1 MNKHVSSSENKAAST
16 RRRFLGQLG
25 HGAVAGG
32 AAGGLLQDARL
43 VTAADTPG
51 EGRVKHRR
59 LGTTDLMVSEVGFGG
74 HSWSYKRTPDGS
86 GGYRQLTLDEA
97 VEMISAALDMG
108 VNFFDSCTPLRECT
122 LPGEALKKL
131 KKRDQAVIC
140 VRPSHKMKGVEND
153 KKEVYKWTEERLK
166 AWQIDHIDLLL
177 LSNVASVT
185 DKSGYWDMSYS
196 IEALDK
202 LKKQGKIRYTGF
214 GSHFT
219 PKWFFVAFQKFGDYF
234 DCCSMPYNV
243 RHRVAEKVMPAA
255 KKVGLGVI
263 TIKPF
268 ARGSILNKSIL
279 DENGNTDAAR
289 DMVAFVLK
297 NKSLDV
303 CLCGVHSMAHMKTDF
318 SASWAKGISQSGY
331 RRLEQIAATPVP
343 HGEHSWLEEGWRCA

>member
-1 MNKHVSSSENKAAST
+1 MNEHVSSRETKAAST

-25 HGAVAGG
+25 QGAVAGG
-32 AAGGLLQDARL
+32 AAGILHGADCS
-43 VTAADTPG
+43 TAAGASSD
-51 EGRVKHRR
+51 GRVKRRR
-59 LGTTDLMVSEVGFGG
+59 LGTTNLEVSEVGFGG

-86 GGYRQLTLDEA
+86 GGYRKLTIDEA
-97 VEMISAALDMG
+97 VEMIDAAMDMG
-108 VNFFDSCTPLRECT
+108 VNFFDSCTPLDECT
-122 LPGEALKKL
+122 VPGEALKRL
-131 KKRDQAVIC
+131 KRRDEAVIS

-177 LSNVASVT
+177 LSNVAEVT
-185 DKSGYWDMSYS
+185 PQSGYWDMSYS

-202 LKKQGKIRYTGF
+202 LKQQGKIRYTGF

-219 PKWFFVAFQKFGDYF
+219 PKWFFVAFHKFGKYF

-255 KKVGLGVI
+255 RKVGLGVV

-268 ARGSILNKSIL
+268 ARGSLLKGRDL
-279 DENGNTDAAR
+279 EGADADVPR

-297 NKSLDV
+297 NKAVDV
-303 CLCGVHSMAHMKTDF
+303 CLCGVHSMAQMKTDF
-318 SASWAKGISQSGY
+318 SASWAQISQSGY
-331 RRLEQIAATPVP
+331 QRLEQIAATPVP
-343 HGEHSWLEEGWRCA
+343 HGEHCWLEEGWRYA